1 MKKKNLEKQQTKRM
15 RKASGQ
21 QQQQNE
27 KSDPVFDLLHLKTEM
42 NENRSPFY
50 RRRTLVWLEGNRILG
65 REFSSGNH
73 FYDILN
79 VAEMPTKFLGT
90 LTEHESGEWK
100 RLRISLEQ

>member
-1 MKKKNLEKQQTKRM
+1 M
-15 RKASGQ
+15 RKASGQQQ

-50 RRRTLVWLEGNRILG
+50 RRRSLVWLEGNRILG

-73 FYDILN
+73 FYDLLN

-90 LTEHESGEWK
+90 LTEHESGERK
-100 RLRISLEQ
+100 RVPISLEQ